1 METILKNNAE
11 LISDTQIY
19 ENLRRT
25 SKKGLISL
33 INKNQLIDLA
43 LKYFGV
49 YDDNHTLMGYTCPYS
64 GRLITDF
71 SELEL
76 EHIIP
81 ISSNGGTALF
91 NCIPASKEVN
101 GFREKSN
108 KNLIEWWA
116 NSKYWD
122 SDAPKRLEKLVN
134 YILDGYKIVF
144 KEYTAEE
151 VETSYLSMNINGNI
165 LKDDDDL
172 TIGKLKKKKI
182 DKERKIQ
189 SYLGFLNQCIAQLN
203 NNNIDTNQ
211 ISDKIESLEAN
222 NIFQDIDRYTL
233 FQNILQKCIKERIN
247 ENDRSYLRYSL
258 NLDIMKLMKSI
269 SSSNKGEIYNE
280 ISNRLTNIET
290 LLNKNNLSLIDY
302 FESLTD
308 ISDNNIIYK
317 NISEISDE
325 NINIFIKKIKVVFS
339 SKVNIFIEMLNNG
352 NSNVL
357 MYRNNET
364 FNGHP
369 NIPIGTFWS
378 HNRTFILS
386 KLNDSD
392 IVAKQLI
399 NEWNFSNDLEAKT
412 KVFIEMLNNGNS
424 NILMKRNNETFN
436 RHPNIPIGK
445 FWETNRDF
453 IVSKLKDSD
462 TVAKKIISEWNFSN
476 DLEAKTKVF
485 IEMLNN
491 GNSNILMKGNNETF
505 NRHPNI
511 PIGQFWSSN
520 REFIVSKLIDSDTVA
535 KKLINEWNFSNDLE
549 AKTKVF
555 IEMLNDGNSNI
566 LMQRNNETFN
576 GHPNIPIGSFWSN
589 NRNFIVSEL
598 KDSDTVAK
606 QLINEWN
613 FSNDLEA
620 KAKVF
625 IEMLNDGNSNILIQ
639 KNNETFKGHPN
650 IPIGQFWSTNR
661 DFIVSKLKDS
671 DTVAKQ
677 LINEWNFSNDL
688 EAKTKVFIEMLNDG
702 NSNILIQKNNETFNG
717 HPNIPIGFFW
727 SNNRPFILSK
737 LNDSDIVAKQLINEW
752 NFSNDLEAKTKV
764 FIEMLNN
771 GNSNILMKGNNE
783 TFNRHPNIPIG
794 QFWRTNRDFIL
805 SKLFIVLKDNA
816 FHDKA
821 RQTVLNYYKVNSIEE
836 YYQKQE
842 AKKKKSSEVKKLR
855 KIKAE
860 LENYQDSLEIDQK
873 DNRKRA

>member
-436 RHPNIPIGK
+436 RHPNIPIGQ

-511 PIGQFWSSN
+511 PIGQFWSTN

-566 LMQRNNETFN
+566 LIQKNNETFK
-576 GHPNIPIGSFWSN
+576 GHPNIPIGQFWST
-589 NRNFIVSEL
+589 NRDFIVSKL

-620 KAKVF
+620 KTKVF

>member
-491 GNSNILMKGNNETF
+491 GNSNILMKRNNETF

-566 LMQRNNETFN
+566 LIQKNNETFK
-576 GHPNIPIGSFWSN
+576 GHPNIPIGQFWST
-589 NRNFIVSEL
+589 NRDFIVSKL

-620 KAKVF
+620 KTKVF

-771 GNSNILMKGNNE
+771 GNSNILMKRNNE

>member
-436 RHPNIPIGK
+436 RHPNIPIGQ

-462 TVAKKIISEWNFSN
+462 TVAKKIIS
-476 DLEAKTKVF
+476 
-485 IEMLNN
+485 
-491 GNSNILMKGNNETF
+491 
-505 NRHPNI
+505 
-511 PIGQFWSSN
+511 
-520 REFIVSKLIDSDTVA
+520 
-535 KKLINEWNFSNDLE
+535 
-549 AKTKVF
+549 
-555 IEMLNDGNSNI
+555 
-566 LMQRNNETFN
+566 
-576 GHPNIPIGSFWSN
+576 
-589 NRNFIVSEL
+589 
-598 KDSDTVAK
+598 
-606 QLINEWN
+606 
-613 FSNDLEA
+613 
-620 KAKVF
+620 
-625 IEMLNDGNSNILIQ
+625 
-639 KNNETFKGHPN
+639 
-650 IPIGQFWSTNR
+650 
-661 DFIVSKLKDS
+661 
-671 DTVAKQ
+671 
-677 LINEWNFSNDL
+677 
-688 EAKTKVFIEMLNDG
+688 
-702 NSNILIQKNNETFNG
+702 
-717 HPNIPIGFFW
+717 
-727 SNNRPFILSK
+727 
-737 LNDSDIVAKQLINEW
+737 EW

>member
-566 LMQRNNETFN
+566 LIQKNNETFK
-576 GHPNIPIGSFWSN
+576 GHPNIPIGQFWST
-589 NRNFIVSEL
+589 NRDFIVSKL

-620 KAKVF
+620 KTKVF